1 MADVKGE
8 GDPAKRPNTPPGAM
22 SRQDLFNKSDEDAEA
37 NPDLVDVQDEDHDK
51 LTEVTEDVAETE
63 DKVVPQEKKYKIKV
77 NGQDREYTEAELIE
91 RAQKAESADQRFQE
105 AAQLKRE
112 AEELRQAPPK
122 DPVKPEVEENYLAEA
137 RRLQMGSEEEAAE
150 VIKRLTQRPSLNE
163 ADVNR
168 KIDERLTFTTSV
180 ERFKTEYPELFSDT
194 YLSRLVASRDDELVK
209 AGDKRSYYD
218 RYKAIGDEIREWAG
232 KVKPVNTKQERKA
245 SITTLPTANVR
256 QSGGQEEDK
265 EESTS
270 DVIAGMAKTRGQ
282 GYAK

>member
-22 SRQDLFNKSDEDAEA
+22 SRQDLFNKSDEDDEA

-51 LTEVTEDVAETE
+51 LTEVTEDVADTE

-168 KIDERLTFTTSV
+168 KID
-180 ERFKTEYPELFSDT
+180 
-194 YLSRLVASRDDELVK
+194 
-209 AGDKRSYYD
+209 
-218 RYKAIGDEIREWAG
+218 
-232 KVKPVNTKQERKA
+232 
-245 SITTLPTANVR
+245 
-256 QSGGQEEDK
+256 
-265 EESTS
+265 
-270 DVIAGMAKTRGQ
+270 
-282 GYAK
+282 